1 MICNYLAFEG
11 IDGSGKSSLIKR
23 LSAVLS
29 NQQIENKIVREP
41 GGTKVGEGVREL
53 LLSHDYE
60 VDALTEALLFCSQ
73 RSQLIAEVI
82 KPEVNKGIKILS
94 DRSAYSSVAYQGV
107 GRGLGYE
114 TIYQLN
120 DIAVNSFWPE
130 KVVLLDIDPKISLS
144 RQKVADRIGSDKV
157 DFFNKVREGYLRLAD
172 EFDNNFLIIN
182 AEEDLE
188 LNLKRIC
195 TWLKVDNSKYFPP

>member
-53 LLSHDYE
+53 LLSHDYD

-188 LNLKRIC
+188 LNLKKIC
-195 TWLKVDNSKYFPP
+195 TWLKVDNSK

>member
-11 IDGSGKSSLIKR
+11 IDGSGKSSLIKG
-23 LSAVLS
+23 LSKVLN
-29 NQQIENKIVREP
+29 NQQVENKIVREP

-73 RSQLIAEVI
+73 RSQLVSEVI
-82 KPEVNKGIKILS
+82 KPEIHKGIKILS

-157 DFFNKVREGYLRLAD
+157 DFFNKVRDGYLRLA
-172 EFDNNFLIIN
+172 EQFNNNFLIIN
-182 AEEDLE
+182 AEEDLKQ
-188 LNLKRIC
+188 NLQKIC
-195 TWLKVDNSKYFPP
+195 TWLKVDNSK

>member
-11 IDGSGKSSLIKR
+11 IDGSGKSSLIKH

-29 NQQIENKIVREP
+29 NQQVENKIVREP

-53 LLSHDYE
+53 LLSHDYK

-130 KVVLLDIDPKISLS
+130 RVVLLDIDPKISLS

-172 EFDNNFLIIN
+172 EFENNFLIIN

-188 LNLKRIC
+188 LNLKSIC
-195 TWLKVDNSKYFPP
+195 TWLKVDNSK

>member
-82 KPEVNKGIKILS
+82 KPEVNQGIKILS

-182 AEEDLE
+182 AEKDLE

-195 TWLKVDNSKYFPP
+195 TWLKVDNPK

>member
-23 LSAVLS
+23 LSELLS
-29 NQQIENKIVREP
+29 NQQIDNKIVREP

-114 TIYQLN
+114 TIYRLN

-195 TWLKVDNSKYFPP
+195 TWLKVDNS

>member
-23 LSAVLS
+23 LSELLS
-29 NQQIENKIVREP
+29 NQQIDNKIVREP

-53 LLSHDYE
+53 LLSHDYD

-144 RQKVADRIGSDKV
+144 RQKVVDRIGSDKV

-195 TWLKVDNSKYFPP
+195 TWLKVDNSK

>member
-11 IDGSGKSSLIKR
+11 IDGSGKSSLIKG
-23 LSAVLS
+23 LSEVLS
-29 NQQIENKIVREP
+29 NQQVENKIVREP

-73 RSQLIAEVI
+73 RSQLVSEVI
-82 KPEVNKGIKILS
+82 KPEINKGTKILS

-144 RQKVADRIGSDKV
+144 RQKIADRIGSDKV
-157 DFFNKVREGYLRLAD
+157 DFFNNVREGYLRLA
-172 EFDNNFLIIN
+172 EQFDNDFLIIN
-182 AEEDLE
+182 AEEDLKQ
-188 LNLKRIC
+188 NLQRIC
-195 TWLKVDNSKYFPP
+195 TWLKVDNSK

>member
-1 MICNYLAFEG
+1 MICDYLAFEG

-23 LSAVLS
+23 LSELLS
-29 NQQIENKIVREP
+29 NQQIDNKIVREP

-195 TWLKVDNSKYFPP
+195 TWLKIDNSK

>member
-23 LSAVLS
+23 LSEVLS
-29 NQQIENKIVREP
+29 NKQVSNKIVREP

-107 GRGLGYE
+107 GRGLGYK

-120 DIAVNSFWPE
+120 DIAINSFWPE
-130 KVVLLDIDPKISLS
+130 KIVLLDIDPKISLS

-157 DFFNKVREGYLRLAD
+157 DFFNRVREGYLRLAD

-188 LNLKRIC
+188 QNLKKIC
-195 TWLKVDNSKYFPP
+195 TWLKIDNSK

>member
-11 IDGSGKSSLIKR
+11 IDGSGKSSLIR
-23 LSAVLS
+23 SLSEILTS
-29 NQQIENKIVREP
+29 QHIDNKIVREP

-53 LLSHDYE
+53 LLSHEYD

-73 RSQLIAEVI
+73 RSQLVTEII
-82 KPEVNKGIKILS
+82 KPEINKGTKILS

-120 DIAVNSFWPE
+120 DIAVNSYWPE
-130 KVVLLDIDPKISLS
+130 KVVLLDIDPTISLS
-144 RQKVADRIGSDKV
+144 RQRVADRIGSDKV
-157 DFFNKVREGYLRLAD
+157 DFFKKVREGYLRLAE
-172 EFDNNFLIIN
+172 EFENNFLIIN
-182 AEEDLE
+182 AEEDLSD
-188 LNLKRIC
+188 NLQKIC
-195 TWLKVDNSKYFPP
+195 TWLKVENSK